1 MQPLG
6 STDPQQVGPYRLLG
20 RLGDGGM
27 GSVYLGRSAGGRT
40 VAVKVV
46 RREFTADE
54 EFRARFRREVQAA
67 RAVSGPF
74 TAQLVDADPDAELPW
89 LATAFVA
96 GVALSAAVRRHGP
109 LPEQVLRVLGTGLAE
124 ALQDIHR
131 AGVIHRDLKPSNVML
146 AADGPH
152 VIDFGISRSTE
163 TSALTSA
170 GLVVGS
176 PGFLSP
182 EQATGATVVPATDVF
197 ALGAT
202 LAFAGLGT
210 GPFGAGPTPALL
222 YRVVSQEPELAG
234 LPDALREIVH
244 ACLAKEPSGRPS
256 PDQLVS
262 LLAADPADVAGAW
275 LPAEVM
281 ADIVAESGVLTGS
294 RQFEAP
300 ATAVTVP
307 AASVPAAS
315 GVDPRLGFG
324 SAGAPATPA
333 GQTSTQQ
340 SATLPTAPSPAPA
353 AILAPQPRGLPR
365 RAVLGLLGG
374 AVVAG
379 GGAVAYALSSDGKQ
393 SGSSDSAK
401 GSGTP
406 SASRSRSAV
415 VALADAPQRKPLWH
429 TTFAGLTGSVAAGS
443 GTVVVG
449 LSGNGYRAL
458 APADST
464 RLWAHDVA
472 LSADG
477 GSGVPYF
484 DGRTVYL
491 TGSTGSGSP
500 ELQAIDTDN
509 GSLRWKV
516 AASDS
521 DQALAG
527 VQGKQAGVLYVSG
540 FDSRG
545 QRGSLIWAVDA
556 GTHSTSSVRWSPD
569 YGAILP
575 GDSDSVV
582 IAVGGRDALRIGAY
596 AAGAKKWQRTLAG
609 LAPMGERTT
618 MYAAAGSKL
627 YVVANGLHV
636 LDRATGKDLV
646 ATVPLGQSGPGRV
659 LASGTGRLFAAAGN
673 ALYGIRPSDGG
684 VQWTVKGE
692 QPFVQID
699 GGDTGTASVTMA
711 ASANT
716 LYALDARNTLYALD
730 AATGSC
736 TWRFAAPQSATC
748 YLAAYGEY
756 AFLTADS
763 TLYTLT

>member
-6 STDPQQVGPYRLLG
+6 STDPRQVGPYLLLG

-54 EFRARFRREVQAA
+54 DFRARFRREVQAA

-96 GVALSAAVRRHGP
+96 GVALGTAVRRHGP
-109 LPEQVLRVLGTGLAE
+109 FPEQVLRVLGTGLAE

-163 TSALTSA
+163 TSALTST

-202 LAFAGLGT
+202 LAYAGLGI
-210 GPFGAGPTPALL
+210 GPFGDGPTPALL
-222 YRVVSQEPELAG
+222 YRVVSREPELAG
-234 LPDALREIVH
+234 LPTALREVVH
-244 ACLAKEPSGRPS
+244 ACLAKEPAGRPS
-256 PDQLVS
+256 PDQLVA
-262 LLAADPADVAGAW
+262 LLAADPAEVSGAW
-275 LPAEVM
+275 LPAGVM
-281 ADIVAESGVLTGS
+281 ADIVAGAGVLTGS
-294 RQFEAP
+294 QQA
-300 ATAVTVP
+300 
-307 AASVPAAS
+307 
-315 GVDPRLGFG
+315 VDPRLGFG
-324 SAGAPATPA
+324 SAAAAPNPA
-333 GQTSTQQ
+333 QQ
-340 SATLPTAPSPAPA
+340 SVTLPSAPSHVPSQAPA
-353 AILAPQPRGLPR
+353 ATVGPQPRGIPR

-374 AVVAG
+374 AVAVG
-379 GGAVAYALSSDGKQ
+379 GGAVAYVLSSADKH
-393 SGSSDSAK
+393 SGSSDSAR
-401 GSGTP
+401 GTGKP
-406 SASRSRSAV
+406 SASPSGSAV
-415 VALADAPQRKPLWH
+415 VPLADGPQRKALWH
-429 TTFAGLTGSVAAGS
+429 TAFPSPTGSIAAGS

-449 LSGNGYRAL
+449 LASEGYRAL
-458 APADST
+458 APADGS
-464 RLWAHDVA
+464 RLWAYDVA
-472 LSADG
+472 LSGDG
-477 GSGVPYF
+477 SSGAPYF

-491 TGSTGSGSP
+491 TGLTTGGDP

-521 DQALAG
+521 DQSLAG
-527 VQGKQAGVLYVSG
+527 VQGKQANVLYVSG

-545 QRGSLIWAVDA
+545 ERGNLIWAVDA
-556 GTHSTSSVRWSPD
+556 GTHSTSSIRWSPD

-575 GDSDSVV
+575 GNDDSGV
-582 IAVGGRDALRIGAY
+582 IAVGGRDAMRIGAY
-596 AAGAKKWQRTLAG
+596 SAGAKRWQRTLTG
-609 LAPMGERTT
+609 LAPMGEQAS
-618 MYAAAGSKL
+618 MCAAVGSKV

-646 ATVPLGQSGPGRV
+646 ATVPLGRSGPGRV
-659 LASGTGRLFAAAGN
+659 LASGSGRLFAAAGN
-673 ALYGIRPSDGG
+673 ALFGIAPSDGS

-692 QPFVQID
+692 QDFVQID

-711 ASANT
+711 ASGNV

-736 TWRFAAPQSATC
+736 RWRFAAPQSATC
-748 YLAAYGEY
+748 CLAAYGDY

-763 TLYTLT
+763 TLYTLK